1 MKRPSLPRLAIGL
14 MMAGLVLLALGGY
27 LTPWLGRLVQPVL
40 QAQTAVVRYARAV
53 ADYLAAP
60 TDVETLRRRNREL
73 EAQVAQLQT
82 QLAILQ
88 QQVAELE
95 LYAALLDLARA
106 HPEHEYKTAQ
116 VIGRDPSPFMH
127 YIIINVGSDDDI
139 RPGMPVVSAQGL
151 AGQVDAVIPRAARV
165 RLITDPASKV
175 NVRVTPANV
184 DALLVGSVTGDLQLR
199 MVPLDAKINVGDLVV
214 TSGLGGQ
221 YPPNLLVGQ
230 IASTQRLAHALFQEA
245 TVQPATDFAN
255 LKVVLVITNFRPVDI
270 TPLIPT
276 PIGPA
281 P

>member
-40 QAQTAVVRYARAV
+40 QAQSAVVRYARAV

-73 EAQVAQLQT
+73 EAQIAQLQT

-245 TVQPATDFAN
+245 TVQPATDFTN

-276 PIGPA
+276 PVGPG

>member
-1 MKRPSLPRLAIGL
+1 MKRPTLPRLAIGL

-27 LTPWLGRLVQPVL
+27 LTPWLGRAVQPVL
-40 QAQTAVVRYARAV
+40 RVQTAVVRYARAV

-60 TDVETLRRRNREL
+60 TDVETLRRRNQEL

-95 LYAALLDLARA
+95 LYAALLDLARK

-127 YIIINVGSDDDI
+127 YVIINVGSDDDI

-151 AGQVDAVIPRAARV
+151 AGQIDAVIPRASRV

-175 NVRVTPANV
+175 NVRITPANV
-184 DALLVGSVTGDLQLR
+184 DALLVGSVTGDLKLQ
-199 MVPLDAKINVGDLVV
+199 MVPLDAKVNVGDLVV

-230 IASTQRLAHALFQEA
+230 VASTQRLAHALFQEA
-245 TVQPATDFAN
+245 SVQPATDFPN

-276 PIGPA
+276 PGAGGP
-281 P
+281 